1 MAYYADHL
9 VDKLTK
15 SLQSV
20 DAFKLY
26 HDVEMPLMEVLA
38 EMEIEGFPLHADKLK
53 EFGKVFEMKKEE
65 AAKEVYA
72 LAGHEVN
79 LNSPKQLADL
89 LYNEMK
95 LNGPKDQ
102 STSIEALSA
111 LQDENPIIE
120 KILTYRKYAKL
131 MGTYIDGLLPHIKK
145 DGKIHSYFNQ
155 AQTSTGRLS
164 SSSPNLQNI
173 SARDE
178 EAKQIR
184 QAFYYDD
191 PKMGLLS
198 LDYGQIELRI
208 MAALSHCQAYIDVF
222 ATDRDVHTETAKKI
236 FHTEEVTPLMRRRA
250 KAVNFAI
257 IYGTTDFGL
266 AEQIGGTRQEAREI
280 IRNFYLLTPRS
291 GLSSTKPPTTPKPK
305 AMSPRCSAA
314 GAISARSMTRITRSA
329 KRPAGR
335 PSTPRFKA
343 RPPISSRSR
352 WSKSTK
358 FLAENHCQSK
368 LVFKSTTS

>member
-1 MAYYADHL
+1 
-9 VDKLTK
+9 
-15 SLQSV
+15 
-20 DAFKLY
+20 
-26 HDVEMPLMEVLA
+26 
-38 EMEIEGFPLHADKLK
+38 
-53 EFGKVFEMKKEE
+53 
-65 AAKEVYA
+65 
-72 LAGHEVN
+72 
-79 LNSPKQLADL
+79 
-89 LYNEMK
+89 
-95 LNGPKDQ
+95 
-102 STSIEALSA
+102 
-111 LQDENPIIE
+111 
-120 KILTYRKYAKL
+120 

-178 EAKQIR
+178 EGKQIR

-280 IRNFYLLTPRS
+280 IRNFYLSYPEVGTVPQRNHPRRRDER
-291 GLSSTKPPTTPKPK
+291 LCHDDVRPPPV
-305 AMSPRCSAA
+305 SPR
-314 GAISARSMTRITRSA
+314 G
-329 KRPAGR
+329 
-335 PSTPRFKA
+335 
-343 RPPISSRSR
+343 
-352 WSKSTK
+352 
-358 FLAENHCQSK
+358 Q
-368 LVFKSTTS
+368 